1 MIKVTEAEVLA
12 LKGPN
17 QIFGEWKAYLQ
28 FIQTYCIK
36 HEIANPVVVELGAQY
51 SRQKA
56 HYERFLDAIH
66 IGIDKS
72 DALSKPDILGNT
84 HSPETLKRL
93 KAILGAVGNGKI
105 NILFIDATHTYVD
118 ALADYLMY
126 GPLVSDIIAFHD
138 IRHEKEIGQLWA
150 DIQASE
156 KGNPNISFIS
166 IGAWANGW
174 CELGIGIIVKR
185 SNDEIREITDE
196 FRVGGRNG

>member
-1 MIKVTEAEVLA
+1 MIKVTEAEVLS

-28 FIQTYCIK
+28 FIQTYCVK
-36 HEIANPVVVELGAQY
+36 HGIVNPVVVELGAQY

-56 HYERFLDAIH
+56 HYERFLDAVH

-72 DALSKPDILGNT
+72 DQYSKPDILGNT
-84 HSPETLKRL
+84 HSPGTLDKL
-93 KAILGAVGNGKI
+93 KALLGDRKI

-150 DIQASE
+150 DIQTSE

-185 SNDEIREITDE
+185 GNNEIKEITDG
-196 FRVGGRNG
+196 FRMGARNG